1 MLLPQTTVFVPT
13 GPQAPRLCQVPGA
26 LKGTGEI
33 EASTSGSPPKSWSV
47 GDIVHLFPSLRRSWT
62 LGVSLWL
69 YGAVPGVRIMVRQFS
84 IFLLALKWLVLE
96 PLNLFLNFS
105 VYLCL
110 NIHLSIYF
118 SIYLKNLC
126 YSLSL
131 VVQLWSC
138 VRLFVTHG
146 LQHAR
151 LPCPSVSPGICLPLS
166 WWCHLILCCPL
177 LLLPSVLPSI
187 RVFSSESAVRIRWP
201 KYCSFSF
208 SICPSSEYSGLISFR
223 IGLISLQSKGLSRS
237 SPIPQFKR
245 INSLV
250 LSFLYSPTL
259 TSIHN

>member
-1 MLLPQTTVFVPT
+1 M
-13 GPQAPRLCQVPGA
+13 
-26 LKGTGEI
+26 
-33 EASTSGSPPKSWSV
+33 
-47 GDIVHLFPSLRRSWT
+47 
-62 LGVSLWL
+62 
-69 YGAVPGVRIMVRQFS
+69 QFTK
-84 IFLLALKWLVLE
+84 IRVN
-96 PLNLFLNFS
+96 LNLFLNFS

-223 IGLISLQSKGLSRS
+223 IGLISLQSKGLSRVFSNTTVQKHQFFGIQPSLWS
-237 SPIPQFKR
+237 SFYIHTWLLGKTIPW
-245 INSLV
+245 LYGP
-250 LSFLYSPTL
+250 LSAKYCLYFLICCL
-259 TSIHN
+259 GL

>member
-1 MLLPQTTVFVPT
+1 M
-13 GPQAPRLCQVPGA
+13 
-26 LKGTGEI
+26 
-33 EASTSGSPPKSWSV
+33 
-47 GDIVHLFPSLRRSWT
+47 
-62 LGVSLWL
+62 
-69 YGAVPGVRIMVRQFS
+69 QFTK
-84 IFLLALKWLVLE
+84 IRVN
-96 PLNLFLNFS
+96 LNLFLNFS

-223 IGLISLQSKGLSRS
+223 IGLISLQSKGLSRVFSNTTVQEHQFFGIHPSLWS
-237 SPIPQFKR
+237 SLYIHTWLLGKTIPW
-245 INSLV
+245 LYGP
-250 LSFLYSPTL
+250 LSAKYCLYFLICCL
-259 TSIHN
+259 GL